1 MYLVKDGFL
10 KTNKNQEQY
19 ITLTFDKI
27 ENGLGS
33 TLKVNGEF
41 VKAESSNNGI
51 ITYKDGVLEAKANGT
66 TTINFTT
73 KEGKEIEVLATV
85 YNGEVELNI
94 PEKSVSLEGKINA
107 DLADKKVNIK
117 AEGDANAALKI
128 ENGSIGVE
136 AEGMVISKQL

>member
-1 MYLVKDGFL
+1 MDFW

-51 ITYKDGVLEAKANGT
+51 ITYKDGVLEAKA
-66 TTINFTT
+66 
-73 KEGKEIEVLATV
+73 
-85 YNGEVELNI
+85 
-94 PEKSVSLEGKINA
+94 
-107 DLADKKVNIK
+107 
-117 AEGDANAALKI
+117 
-128 ENGSIGVE
+128 
-136 AEGMVISKQL
+136 MVQQQ